1 MARVWRNPRVLL
13 GVAGVAALVAVA
25 MWPRAIRVDAAPVV
39 RGTIEVT
46 LDEDGQTRVRDRFVV
61 AAPVGGEVRRIDLD
75 PGDRIERGAVVA
87 VLRPALS
94 PPLDARTRAEATAA
108 LEAAQAALGRLT
120 AEAARARTA
129 RDRMRQVVA
138 RTKSL
143 ADAGAV
149 PREELE
155 ARQAELEGA
164 DAAVRSAEFAIAQAE
179 HEVGVARA
187 RLAPPGTAGRTD
199 VQVAAP
205 VSGIVLRRYRESQ
218 SVVPPGEPLL
228 EIGNPDDL
236 EIVADFLSADAVRIR
251 PGQAVRI
258 EQWGGDPLPGRVRL
272 VEPSGFTRVS
282 ALGVEEQRVNVPID
296 FDAPAEAM
304 GAIRDNFRV
313 EVRVIVDRR
322 ENVLTIPL
330 GSLFR
335 RQDAW
340 AVYTIVEGTARL
352 QPIEVGA
359 RSRTHAE
366 VVRGLGEGAM
376 VVLYPPDTL
385 TDGVRVEVTNQPLA
399 H

>member
-25 MWPRAIRVDAAPVV
+25 LWPRAISVDAAPVA

-46 LDEDGQTRVRDRFVV
+46 LDEDGQTRVRNRFIV

-75 PGDRIERGAVVA
+75 PGDRIERGAGVA

-94 PPLDARTRAEATAA
+94 QPLDARTRAVATAA
-108 LEAAQAALGRLT
+108 LEAALAGLGRLT
-120 AEAARARTA
+120 ADAARARTA
-129 RDRMRQVVA
+129 RDRARQVVG

-149 PREELE
+149 AREELE
-155 ARQAELEGA
+155 ARQAELDLA
-164 DAAVRSAEFAIAQAE
+164 DATVRSAEFAIAQAE

-187 RLAPPGTAGRTD
+187 RLAPPGTAGQTD
-199 VQVAAP
+199 VTVRAP
-205 VSGIVLRRYRESQ
+205 ISGVVLRRYRESQ
-218 SVVPPGEPLL
+218 SVVPPGEPLI

-282 ALGVEEQRVNVPID
+282 ALGVDEQRVNVLID
-296 FDAPAEAM
+296 FDAPAEALGTM
-304 GAIRDNFRV
+304 RDNFRV
-313 EVRVIVDRR
+313 EVRVIVGRR

-340 AVYTIVEGTARL
+340 AVYTIAGGTARL
-352 QPIEVGA
+352 QTVEVGA

-366 VVRGLGEGAM
+366 VVRGLDEGAI

-385 TDGVRVEVTNQPLA
+385 GDGTRVEVTVQR
-399 H
+399 

>member
-25 MWPRAIRVDAAPVV
+25 MWPRAIEVDAAPVA

-46 LDEDGQTRVRDRFVV
+46 LDEDGQTRVRDRFIV
-61 AAPVGGEVRRIDLD
+61 AAPVGGDVRRIDLD
-75 PGDRIERGAVVA
+75 PGDRIERGAVIA

-94 PPLDARTRAEATAA
+94 QPLDARTRAEATAA
-108 LEAAQAALGRLT
+108 LEGAQAALGRLT
-120 AEAARARTA
+120 ADAARARTA
-129 RDRMRQVVA
+129 RDRARQVIA

-149 PREELE
+149 AREELE
-155 ARQAELEGA
+155 ARQTELDLAE
-164 DAAVRSAEFAIAQAE
+164 AAVRSAEFAMAQAE

-187 RLAPPGTAGRTD
+187 RLASPGTAGQID
-199 VQVAAP
+199 VTVRAP
-205 VSGIVLRRYRESQ
+205 ISGVVLRRYRESQ
-218 SVVPPGEPLL
+218 SVVPPGEPLV

-282 ALGVEEQRVNVPID
+282 ALGVEEQRVNVLID
-296 FDAPAEAM
+296 FDAPAEAL

-322 ENVLTIPL
+322 EQVLTIPL

-335 RQDAW
+335 RQDTW
-340 AVYTIVEGTARL
+340 AVYTMAEGTARL
-352 QPIEVGA
+352 QTVEVGA

-366 VVRGLGEGAM
+366 IVRGLDEGAM

-385 TDGVRVEVTNQPLA
+385 SDGTKVDVTMQP
-399 H
+399 

>member
-1 MARVWRNPRVLL
+1 MARAWRNPRVLV

-25 MWPRAIRVDAAPVV
+25 VWPRAVEVDAASVA

-46 LDEDGQTRVRDRFVV
+46 LDEDGQTRVRDRFIV
-61 AAPVGGEVRRIDLD
+61 AAPVGGDVRRIDLD
-75 PGDRIERGAVVA
+75 PGDRIERGAVIA

-94 PPLDARTRAEATAA
+94 QPLDARTRAEATAA

-120 AEAARARTA
+120 ADGVRARTA
-129 RDRMRQVVA
+129 RDRARQVIA

-149 PREELE
+149 AREELE
-155 ARQAELEGA
+155 ARQTELDLAE
-164 DAAVRSAEFAIAQAE
+164 AAVRSAEFAIAQAE

-187 RLAPPGTAGRTD
+187 RLASPGTTGQID
-199 VQVAAP
+199 VTVRAP
-205 VSGIVLRRYRESQ
+205 ISGVVLRRYRESQ
-218 SVVPPGEPLL
+218 SVVPPGEPLV

-282 ALGVEEQRVNVPID
+282 ALGVEEQRVNVLID
-296 FDAPAEAM
+296 FDAPAEAL

-322 ENVLTIPL
+322 EHVLTIPL

-335 RQDAW
+335 RQDTW
-340 AVYTIVEGTARL
+340 AVYTIAERTARL
-352 QPIEVGA
+352 KTVEVGA

-366 VVRGLGEGAM
+366 IVRGLDEGAT

-385 TDGVRVEVTNQPLA
+385 SDGTKVAVTMQR
-399 H
+399 